1 MTNETIVIKKY
12 HNRRLYDTKSSSY
25 INLQDVMSMIKRQ
38 VNFIVIDAKTNQDMT
53 HATIVQI
60 ILDQESKGYSLLPTE
75 FLKQI
80 ILLHNDSTSAMMQ
93 SFLENMAGYFAKY
106 RQGEFA
112 ANPIG
117 GVKEF
122 EEIAK
127 QNLKLFEQACGF
139 FMQSMNKGGGDGR

>member
-1 MTNETIVIKKY
+1 MVNETIVIKKY

-106 RQGEFA
+106 RQGDFTA
-112 ANPIG
+112 PIAS
-117 GVKEF
+117 VKEL
-122 EEIAK
+122 EEITK

-139 FMQSMNKGGGDGR
+139 FMQSMNKGGGDGG